1 MKDLKSLT
9 ILIVLTIFYNNSC
22 AQNKK
27 PILSKKVKTEKKKLI
42 NKRVSDSV
50 SIIFPPPPPA
60 GTSPLAPVKKEY
72 DIRRYKENFRI
83 QKTIYI
89 STDQTASNCA
99 GAFFRHAG
107 LYVKYSKKDK
117 EWTLLCE
124 GIVGFNYEKG
134 YGYEIVVNIY
144 DINYGSGGCADD
156 CPTVKYELVKI
167 VSKKI
172 PK

>member
-1 MKDLKSLT
+1 MFFSSS
-9 ILIVLTIFYNNSC
+9 Y

-27 PILSKKVKTEKKKLI
+27 PILSKKVKTVKKYRIK
-42 NKRVSDSV
+42 KRVSDSTLTTQTL
-50 SIIFPPPPPA
+50 PPSSVIP
-60 GTSPLAPVKKEY
+60 EQ
-72 DIRRYKENFRI
+72 KENNLKKPNQKFRT
-83 QKTIYI
+83 QKTLLIA
-89 STDQTASNCA
+89 SNQTESNCA

-107 LYVKYSKKDK
+107 LYIKYSKEDK

-124 GIVGFNYEKG
+124 GIIGFNYEKG

-144 DINYGSGGCADD
+144 DIDYGSAGCEDD
-156 CPTVKYELVKI
+156 CPRVKYELVKI